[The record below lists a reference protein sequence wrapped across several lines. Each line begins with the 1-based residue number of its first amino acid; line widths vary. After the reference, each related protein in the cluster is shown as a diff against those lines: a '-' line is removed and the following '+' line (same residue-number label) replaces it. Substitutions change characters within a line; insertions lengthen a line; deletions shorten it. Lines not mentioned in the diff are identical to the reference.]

1 MGGMG
6 ECSLDTELQFS
17 FTFLLSI
24 ASAKSLLS
32 EHLTLLY
39 FLGGD
44 SQVVLPENTSLPLP
58 YLGSPLLKILC

>member
-1 MGGMG
+1 M
-6 ECSLDTELQFS
+6 DTELQFS